1 VKEAG
6 MPQETELS
14 KIGRYEIDRVVGE
27 GAMAKVYRARDPEI
41 DRIVAIKVLK
51 DELCVDE
58 EIAGRFV
65 REAKAAGAI
74 QHPNIV
80 TIYDVGRVGNNPYI
94 TMEFIDEKSLAELFA
109 SARMPVRKVLDIG
122 IQLARA
128 LDHAHRRGIVHR
140 DIKPGNILMM
150 TNGETVKIT
159 DFGIAHLG
167 ERDDMQKTH
176 AGMVLGTPRYMSPE
190 QAKGNDLDGRSDLYS
205 LGVILYELLTGKK
218 AFESESVAT
227 LMLQILQQD
236 PKPLR
241 ELVPDVPVGL
251 QRIVSKLLQKRPERR
266 FQTGAE
272 LAEALERE
280 RTALIEQEEDAARNK
295 FVPLRIKWAAAAGAG
310 LALVFAIGLIIVY
323 SIESRVI
330 RTQVLDS
337 GSSLAKFVATQ
348 TAVPVLSQ
356 NWVPLELFVR
366 DASQRGSFDFLVV
379 TDHDNVVK
387 AATDTSLVGKP
398 YAPLQNAE
406 LVVDSP
412 DIKASSVV
420 LPDGNNVFLF
430 DTPILFQKTE
440 IGRVRLGINRAGM
453 DRVLGSTLMLM
464 TVLGALAVLAV
475 IAMVYV
481 FGGLLA
487 RPIRL
492 LSKTLMDFGA
502 GDLDRRVSG
511 TRKDEIGQ
519 LFSAFNH
526 MADAIQAKFGKRSA
540 FESAVVDGER
550 VKAMEQSGTMDET
563 VATVS
568 RRTPEGA
575 GA

>member
-1 VKEAG
+1 
-6 MPQETELS
+6 MPQPTEPT
-14 KIGRYEIDRVVGE
+14 KIGRYEVERLVGE

-51 DELCVDE
+51 DELCIDE
-58 EIAGRFV
+58 EIAGRFI

-80 TIYDVGRVGNNPYI
+80 TIYDVGRIGNNPYI
-94 TMEFIDEKSLAELFA
+94 TMEFIDEKSLAEVFQPNT
-109 SARMPVRKVLDIG
+109 RMPVKRVLDIG

-140 DIKPGNILMM
+140 DIKPGNILLMQ
-150 TNGETVKIT
+150 NGETVKIT
-159 DFGIAHLG
+159 DFGIARLNDAD
-167 ERDDMQKTH
+167 EMQKTH

-190 QAKGNDLDGRSDLYS
+190 QAKGNDIDGRSDLYS
-205 LGVILYELLTGKK
+205 LGVILYELLSGRK
-218 AFESESVAT
+218 AFDSESVAT

-241 ELVPDVPVGL
+241 ELAPDVPVGM

-266 FQTGAE
+266 FQNGVE

-280 RTALIEQEEDAARNK
+280 RAALIEQEEDAQRNK
-295 FVPLRIKWAAAAGAG
+295 FIPLRIKWAAAAGAG
-310 LALVFAIGLIIVY
+310 LTLVFLIGLIVVY

-337 GSSLAKFVATQ
+337 GAALAKFVATQ

-387 AATDTSLVGKP
+387 AATDTSLVGKK
-398 YAPLQNAE
+398 YVPLQNAD
-406 LVVDSP
+406 LVLDTP
-412 DIKASSVV
+412 DLKASSVA
-420 LPDGNNVFLF
+420 LADGNDVFLF
-430 DTPILFQKTE
+430 DTPILFQQTE
-440 IGRVRLGINRAGM
+440 IGRVRLGLNRAGM
-453 DRVLGSTLMLM
+453 DRVLGSTLLLM
-464 TVLGALAVLAV
+464 SVLGALAVLAV

-481 FGGLLA
+481 FGGLLS
-487 RPIRL
+487 RPLRL
-492 LSKTLMDFGA
+492 LSKTLTDFGA

-526 MADAIQAKFGKRSA
+526 MADAIQAKFGKRSV
-540 FESAVVDGER
+540 FGDSAMTPVDGDR
-550 VKAMEQSGTMDET
+550 VRAMEQSGTMDAT
-563 VATVS
+563 LATVS
-568 RRTPEGA
+568 KRSPEGA